1 MPFEPSWSQEYPPSL
16 RQLALGR
23 QGRWLSVLLF
33 LGAAAA
39 ALAAIGW
46 ADRIVLGAVGVTVLL
61 AVLFG
66 LGEVRRSSGAH
77 IQLIQGVQRVASGQ
91 FDLPV
96 AVDGQDHLAQI
107 GRAFNAM
114 TTSLEQR
121 TDLQERDREMD
132 RAILSTLDTASIAQF
147 VLDFLPGVLPCRS
160 ASLTVVG
167 TQGERDGTTW
177 VASGDGLVS
186 RRMISTTI
194 SPGDVDVARDHPE
207 WITFA
212 GQDTLPKYLAPHRTN
227 NRGII
232 FAYPLHEAGEL
243 IGILSAESPG
253 RPTPASLQRFR
264 RLADRV
270 SKALGNS
277 RMMDQVRALAF
288 YDGLTRLPNRMLYRE
303 RLGQAIGRARP
314 LGRRIAVC
322 SLDID
327 HFGRIND
334 TLGPAA
340 GDELIREV
348 GARLNLL
355 CRSGESGPEST
366 WDEVRGMQ
374 AARLGGDEFAIIIP
388 DLDHPDTA
396 EHLARRALSVLQEPI
411 RLGAQE
417 IFATASIGIAIHP
430 EDGLD
435 SETLH
440 KNADVALSRAKK
452 EGRNTIE
459 RYVATMNA
467 EAVGR
472 LRLERE
478 LRNAVDHGEFTLW
491 YQPVFDLRSRSVV
504 AAEALVRWDHP
515 DRGLVSPAEFMQL
528 CEESGLIVPLGEWSL
543 RSVCTQAHRWALEG
557 FNELVLSVNFSARQL
572 RQPGIVRTVQDTLH
586 ETGVRPEQLMIELT
600 ESMLMEQ
607 GSVVERRLRELAEMG
622 IALAIDDFGTGYS
635 SLSYLKN
642 FPVSTLKI
650 DRSFIVDVPGNQDA
664 ATIATAIIALGKA
677 MELEVV
683 AEGVETR
690 EQADF
695 LRARGCER
703 AQGYLLGRPAPVQMF
718 SEYLRA
724 RQRRQA
730 SA

>member
-1 MPFEPSWSQEYPPSL
+1 MWHL
-16 RQLALGR
+16 ITGR
-23 QGRWLSVLLF
+23 PGRWLLALL
-33 LGAAAA
+33 LVGAGTAG
-39 ALAAIGW
+39 LAAMGW
-46 ADRIVLGAVGVTVLL
+46 ADRAVLGAIGIVLL
-61 AVLFG
+61 VGALFG
-66 LGEVRRSSGAH
+66 LREVHRSMVSHVRILQGAYR
-77 IQLIQGVQRVASGQ
+77 LSAGQ
-91 FDLPV
+91 YDLPIAV
-96 AVDGQDHLAQI
+96 AGQDHRMAALGLAI
-107 GRAFNAM
+107 NA
-114 TTSLEQR
+114 TSSSLER
-121 TDLQERDREMD
+121 RAALVERDREMD
-132 RAILSTLDTASIAQF
+132 RAILSTLDTASIAQL
-147 VLDFLPGVLPCRS
+147 VLDFLPGIFPCRT
-160 ASLTVVG
+160 ASLTVAG
-167 TQGERDGTTW
+167 TQNERDATTW
-177 VASGDGLVS
+177 VASGDGLTS
-186 RRMISTTI
+186 RRMVTTDI
-194 SPGDVDVARDHPE
+194 VPDDVDLAREHPE

-212 GQDTLPKYLAPHRTN
+212 PRDNLPRYLTPHRSTG
-227 NRGII
+227 RGVI
-232 FAYPLHEAGEL
+232 FACPLHEAGEL
-243 IGILSAESPG
+243 IGMLAVESPG
-253 RPTPASLQRFR
+253 KSNPTALQGFR

-270 SKALGNS
+270 ARALGNS

-314 LGRRIAVC
+314 LGRRVAVC

-340 GDELIREV
+340 GDDLIREV
-348 GARLNLL
+348 SSRLDLL
-355 CRSGESGPEST
+355 CRPGDQRQGPEST

-396 EHLARRALSVLQEPI
+396 EHLARRALNVLQEPI
-411 RLGAQE
+411 RLGSQE

-440 KNADVALSRAKK
+440 KNADVALSLAKK
-452 EGRNTIE
+452 EGRNTIQ
-459 RYVATMNA
+459 RYAPKMNA
-467 EAVGR
+467 DAVGR

-478 LRNAVDHGEFTLW
+478 LRIAVDHGEFTLW
-491 YQPVFDLRSRSVV
+491 YQPVFDLRTRSVT

-515 DRGLVSPAEFMQL
+515 DRGLVSPAEFIQL

-543 RSVCTQAHRWALEG
+543 RSVCAQARRWEMEG
-557 FNELVLSVNFSARQL
+557 FSELVLSVNFSARQL

-586 ETGVRPEQLMIELT
+586 DTGARPGQLMIELT

-607 GSVVERRLRELAEMG
+607 GSVVERRLRELAELG
-622 IALAIDDFGTGYS
+622 ITLAIDDFGTGYS

-650 DRSFIVDVPGNQDA
+650 DRSFIVDVPANPDA
-664 ATIATAIIALGKA
+664 VTIATAIIALGKA

-695 LRARGCER
+695 LRARGCEK
-703 AQGYLLGRPAPVQMF
+703 AQGYLLGRPAPVHMF

-730 SA
+730 TA

>member
-1 MPFEPSWSQEYPPSL
+1 VL
-16 RQLALGR
+16 GATLATLAAFGWGDRVTLGA
-23 QGRWLSVLLF
+23 
-33 LGAAAA
+33 LGAAT
-39 ALAAIGW
+39 LLSAILGLRDLRR
-46 ADRIVLGAVGVTVLL
+46 AVVGQVQVL
-61 AVLFG
+61 
-66 LGEVRRSSGAH
+66 
-77 IQLIQGVQRVASGQ
+77 QGTQRVAAGQ

-96 AVDGQDHLAQI
+96 PAAGNDSSGQL

-114 TTSLEQR
+114 TTALEQR
-121 TDLQERDREMD
+121 ATALERDSEMD
-132 RAILSTLDTASIAQF
+132 RAILSTLDTASIAQV
-147 VLDFLPGVLPCRS
+147 VLDFLPGVLPCRV

-167 TQGERDGTTW
+167 TEAEGQSTTW
-177 VASGDGLVS
+177 VASGEGLAG
-186 RRMISTTI
+186 RRMVPTGLTAE
-194 SPGDVDVARDHPE
+194 DVDLARDHSE
-207 WITFA
+207 WISFA
-212 GQDTLPKYLAPHRTN
+212 AHDPLPRYLSPHRTN
-227 NRGII
+227 GRGVI
-232 FAYPLHEAGEL
+232 FACPLHEAGEL
-243 IGILSAESPG
+243 IGVLAAESPG
-253 RPTPASLQRFR
+253 RPTPASLHRFR

-270 SKALGNS
+270 AKALGNS

-288 YDGLTRLPNRMLYRE
+288 YDGLTRLPNRTLYRE

-314 LGRRIAVC
+314 VGRKIAVC

-340 GDELIREV
+340 GDELIREL
-348 GARLNLL
+348 GARLSHL
-355 CRSGESGPEST
+355 CRPGDGGPVLEST

-396 EHLARRALSVLQEPI
+396 EHLARRALTVLQEPI
-411 RLGAQE
+411 RLGTQE

-440 KNADVALSRAKK
+440 KNADVALSIAKK
-452 EGRNTIE
+452 EGRNTIQ
-459 RYVATMNA
+459 RYAPKMNA

-472 LRLERE
+472 LRLEHE
-478 LRNAVDHGEFTLW
+478 LRNAVEHGEFTLW
-491 YQPVFDLRSRSVV
+491 YQPVFDLRNRTVA

-543 RSVCTQAHRWALEG
+543 RSVCTQARRWEMEG
-557 FNELVLSVNFSARQL
+557 FSDLVLSVNFSARQL
-572 RQPGIVRTVQDTLH
+572 RQAGIVRTVQDTLH

-607 GSVVERRLRELAEMG
+607 GSVIERRLRELAELG
-622 IALAIDDFGTGYS
+622 ITLAIDDFGTGYS

-650 DRSFIVDVPGNQDA
+650 DRSFIVDVPGNRDA

-677 MELEVV
+677 MDLEVV

-695 LRARGCER
+695 LRAKGCEK
-703 AQGYLLGRPAPVQMF
+703 AQGYLLGRPAPVHMF
-718 SEYLRA
+718 TEYLRA

-730 SA
+730 TA